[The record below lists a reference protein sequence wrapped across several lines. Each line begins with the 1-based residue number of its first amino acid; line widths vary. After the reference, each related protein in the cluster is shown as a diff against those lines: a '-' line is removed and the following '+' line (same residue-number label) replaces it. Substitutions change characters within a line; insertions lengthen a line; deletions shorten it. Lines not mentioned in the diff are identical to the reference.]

1 MAGTQA
7 TTTEDGT
14 TYTELAEAMRS
25 DEPQDS
31 RDCPHKCH
39 GSLSVKDDDTV
50 LCESCR
56 CTPDGVYLPPDFDDS
71 LYESSQSASAAR
83 THEDGAD
90 DGKPVK
96 SACSQYEYFISSAT
110 RLPTFYPH
118 PWADRDRERYR
129 HSNRVRL
136 VGGFT
141 EAWPHEQTS
150 RDDSLL

>member
-7 TTTEDGT
+7 TTTDDGT

-31 RDCPHKCH
+31 RECPHECH

-56 CTPDGVYLPPDFDDS
+56 CTPDGVYLPPDT
-71 LYESSQSASAAR
+71 ER
-83 THEDGAD
+83 GDGT
-90 DGKPVK
+90 PVK
-96 SACSQYEYFISSAT
+96 SACSQYTFFCCEGSF
-110 RLPTFYPH
+110 PMFYPH
-118 PWADRDRERYR
+118 PWANEDRERYR
-129 HSNRVRL
+129 HSGAVRL

-141 EAWPHEQTS
+141 EAWPHERTS
-150 RDDSLL
+150 REDSLL